1 MILRTKIAW
10 LKAKEETEEEKLKKE
25 VLGDEYQEDTSKESF
40 DKTKKDAI
48 IDTDNDKIYIQL
60 YEDQVCIQKLLQTEF
75 LPTEDGTLT
84 RYEDSIIIYSTLDEI
99 YEQLTKPTF
108 KNL

>member
-10 LKAKEETEEEKLKKE
+10 LKAKEESEEEKLKRE
-25 VLGDEYQEDTSKESF
+25 VLGDEYVEDKSKDGF
-40 DKTKKDAI
+40 DKTTRDAI
-48 IDTDNDKIYIQL
+48 IDTVEDKLYIQL
-60 YEDQVCIQKLLQTEF
+60 YDDQVCIQKLLQTEF

-99 YEQLTKPTF
+99 YEQLTKQN
-108 KNL
+108 NL

>member
-10 LKAKEETEEEKLKKE
+10 LKAKEESEEEKLKRE
-25 VLGDEYQEDTSKESF
+25 VLGDEYVEDKSKDGF
-40 DKTKKDAI
+40 DKTMRDAI
-48 IDTDNDKIYIQL
+48 IDTVEDKLYIQL
-60 YEDQVCIQKLLQTEF
+60 YDDQVCIQKLLQTEF

-99 YEQLTKPTF
+99 YEQLTKQN
-108 KNL
+108 NL